1 METTLRKYIEVASK
15 KKPADLV
22 IKHAKIVNVFTKEI
36 MEKDV
41 AICEGMIVGIGEYEG
56 KSVHNA
62 NGQYLVP
69 GFIDGHVHIESS
81 LLSPSEFSKVSL
93 LHGVTTVVTDP
104 HEIGNIAGSTGLEF
118 MIEDARQ
125 TLMNIFFMLPS
136 CVPVTPFE
144 TNGANLNAKKLAP
157 FLQKPEVLGL
167 AEVMNY
173 QAVANNETD
182 ILEKIQLMH
191 QHKKKIDGH
200 AAGIGME
207 ELNVYPAAGI
217 RTDHEAT
224 TAKEAKERLDLGMY
238 LMVREGTVAKDLASL
253 LPAITPENSRRCFFV
268 TDDKLIND
276 LVKEG
281 SIDHIVRQAIALGI
295 DPLQAI
301 QMATL
306 NAA

>member
-1 METTLRKYIEVASK
+1 METTLRKYIEVAS

-125 TLMNIFFMLPS
+125 TLMNIFL
-136 CVPVTPFE
+136 CY
-144 TNGANLNAKKLAP
+144 LL
-157 FLQKPEVLGL
+157 
-167 AEVMNY
+167 
-173 QAVANNETD
+173 
-182 ILEKIQLMH
+182 
-191 QHKKKIDGH
+191 
-200 AAGIGME
+200 
-207 ELNVYPAAGI
+207 VY
-217 RTDHEAT
+217 
-224 TAKEAKERLDLGMY
+224 L
-238 LMVREGTVAKDLASL
+238 
-253 LPAITPENSRRCFFV
+253 
-268 TDDKLIND
+268 
-276 LVKEG
+276 
-281 SIDHIVRQAIALGI
+281 
-295 DPLQAI
+295 
-301 QMATL
+301 
-306 NAA
+306 